1 MTKLAI
7 ALIAALTLAACGK
20 SENKNSPTAEKTAQ
34 GPTTETPPPAAPAA
48 DAGAAGGSEDVAP
61 EAAGAGEVPTEQDF
75 EDKAAK
81 EVDKKNLEGEVNKME
96 KDLGA
101 K

>member
-1 MTKLAI
+1 MIRLAI

-20 SENKNSPTAEKTAQ
+20 SENKESPTAEKTAP
-34 GPTTETPPPAAPAA
+34 GPATETPPAAPAA
-48 DAGAAGGSEDVAP
+48 DAGAAAPSGDVAP
-61 EAAGAGEVPTEQDF
+61 EAAGAPEVPTEQDY

-81 EVDKKNLEGEVNKME
+81 EVDQKNLEGEVGKME
-96 KDLGA
+96 KELGA

>member
-7 ALIAALTLAACGK
+7 AFIAALTLAACGK
-20 SENKNSPTAEKTAQ
+20 SENKNGPTAEKTAQ
-34 GPTTETPPPAAPAA
+34 GPETPPPAAPAA
-48 DAGAAGGSEDVAP
+48 DAGAAGGSPDVAP
-61 EAAGAGEVPTEQDF
+61 EATGSGEVPTEQDF

-96 KDLGA
+96 KELGS